1 MIVYPSESRPN
12 DIYKLMIGSITP
24 RPIALVSSIS
34 KTGIFN
40 LAPYSFFTG
49 VSANPPA
56 IGFSPLITGKD
67 KTRDS
72 RNNIE
77 ETKEFTVNIVSENL
91 VDRMNVASSDVPPE
105 VDEFALSQLT
115 PKHASKVSCP
125 LVKES
130 LINMECRL
138 IEIVQVSNKLLGG
151 AFILGEIICFHIDD
165 DVVENFKIDPN
176 KLNTVG
182 RMGGSS
188 YTRTRDRFELVRPEV
203 KKANA

>member
-1 MIVYPSESRPN
+1 MIVYPSDSRPN

-34 KTGIFN
+34 KTGILN

-56 IGFSPLITGKD
+56 VGFSPLITGKD
-67 KTRDS
+67 KIRDS

-77 ETKEFTVNIVSENL
+77 ETKEFTVNIVSESL
-91 VDRMNVASSDVPPE
+91 VERMNVASSDVPPE

-115 PKHASKVSCP
+115 PERANIVSCP

-130 LINMECRL
+130 RINMECRL
-138 IEIVQVSNKLLGG
+138 IEIVEVSNKLLGG
-151 AFILGEIICFHIDD
+151 AFILGEVICFHIDD
-165 DVVENFKIDPN
+165 EVVENFKIDPN

-182 RMGGSS
+182 RMGGST
-188 YTRTRDRFELVRPEV
+188 YTRTRDRFELVRPNV
-203 KKANA
+203 NKS

>member
-1 MIVYPSESRPN
+1 MIVYPSDSRPN
-12 DIYKLMIGSITP
+12 DIYKLMVGSITP

-34 KTGIFN
+34 KAGVFN

-67 KTRDS
+67 KIRDS

-77 ETKEFTVNIVSENL
+77 ETKEFAVNIVSESL
-91 VDRMNVASSDVPPE
+91 VEQMNVASSDVPPE

-115 PKHASKVSCP
+115 PAHANIVSCP

-130 LINMECRL
+130 RINMECRL
-138 IEIVQVSNKLLGG
+138 IEIVEVSNKLLGD
-151 AFILGEIICFHIDD
+151 AFILGEIVCFHIDD
-165 DVVENFKIDPN
+165 EVVENFRIDPDT
-176 KLNTVG
+176 LDTVG

-188 YTRTRDRFELVRPEV
+188 YTRTRDRFELVRPDS
-203 KKANA
+203 KIS

>member
-24 RPIALVSSIS
+24 RPIALVSSVS
-34 KTGIFN
+34 EAGIFN

-56 IGFSPLITGKD
+56 IGFSPLITQKD

-77 ETKEFTVNIVSENL
+77 ETKEFGVNIVSENL

-115 PKHASKVSCP
+115 PEHANIVSCP

-130 LINMECRL
+130 RINMECRL
-138 IEIVQVSNKLLGG
+138 IEIVEVSNKLLGG
-151 AFILGEIICFHIDD
+151 AFIIGEVVCFHIDD
-165 DVVENFKIDPN
+165 EVIDNFKIDPN
-176 KLNTVG
+176 KLDTVG

-188 YTRTRDRFELVRPEV
+188 YTRTRDRFELARPDI
-203 KKANA
+203 KKN

>member
-24 RPIALVSSIS
+24 RPIALVSSVS
-34 KTGIFN
+34 EAGIFN

-56 IGFSPLITGKD
+56 IGFSPLITQKD

-77 ETKEFTVNIVSENL
+77 ETKEFGVNIVSENL

-105 VDEFALSQLT
+105 VDEFPLSQLT
-115 PKHASKVSCP
+115 PKRASIISCP

-130 LINMECRL
+130 RINMECRL
-138 IEIVQVSNKLLGG
+138 IEIVEVSNKLLGG
-151 AFILGEIICFHIDD
+151 AFIIGEVVCFHIDD
-165 DVVENFKIDPN
+165 EVIDNFKIDPN
-176 KLNTVG
+176 KLDTVG

-188 YTRTRDRFELVRPEV
+188 YTRTRDRFELARPDI
-203 KKANA
+203 KKN

>member
-24 RPIALVSSIS
+24 RPIALVSSVS
-34 KTGIFN
+34 EAGIFN

-56 IGFSPLITGKD
+56 IGFSPLITQKD

-77 ETKEFTVNIVSENL
+77 ETKEFGVNIVSENL

-105 VDEFALSQLT
+105 VDEFPLSQLT
-115 PKHASKVSCP
+115 PKRASIISFP

-130 LINMECRL
+130 RINMECRL
-138 IEIVQVSNKLLGG
+138 IEIVEESNKLLGG
-151 AFILGEIICFHIDD
+151 AFIIGEVVCFHIDD
-165 DVVENFKIDPN
+165 EVIDNFKIDPN
-176 KLNTVG
+176 KLDTVG

-188 YTRTRDRFELVRPEV
+188 YTRTRDRFELARPDI
-203 KKANA
+203 KKN

>member
-1 MIVYPSESRPN
+1 MIIYPSDSRPN
-12 DIYKLMIGSITP
+12 DIYKLMVGSITP

-34 KTGIFN
+34 KAGVFN

-77 ETKEFTVNIVSENL
+77 ETKEFAVNIVSESL
-91 VDRMNVASSDVPPE
+91 VEQMNVASSDVPPE

-115 PKHASKVSCP
+115 PAHANIVSCP

-130 LINMECRL
+130 RINMECRL
-138 IEIVQVSNKLLGG
+138 IEIVEVSNKLLGG
-151 AFILGEIICFHIDD
+151 AFIIGEIVCFHIDD
-165 DVVENFKIDPN
+165 EVVENYRIDPDT
-176 KLNTVG
+176 LDTVG
-182 RMGGSS
+182 RMGGSL
-188 YTRTRDRFELVRPEV
+188 YTRTRDRFELVRPDSN
-203 KKANA
+203 KS

>member
-24 RPIALVSSIS
+24 RPIALVSSVS
-34 KTGIFN
+34 EAGIFN

-56 IGFSPLITGKD
+56 IGFSPLITQKD

-77 ETKEFTVNIVSENL
+77 ETKEFGVNIVSENL

-105 VDEFALSQLT
+105 VDEFPLSQLT
-115 PKHASKVSCP
+115 PKRASIISCP

-130 LINMECRL
+130 RINMECRL
-138 IEIVQVSNKLLGG
+138 IEIVEESNKLLGG
-151 AFILGEIICFHIDD
+151 AFIIGEVVCFHIDD
-165 DVVENFKIDPN
+165 EVIDNFKIDPN
-176 KLNTVG
+176 KLDTVG

-188 YTRTRDRFELVRPEV
+188 YTRTRDRFELARPDI
-203 KKANA
+203 KKN

>member
-1 MIVYPSESRPN
+1 MIVFPSESRPN

-34 KTGIFN
+34 KAGIFN

-67 KTRDS
+67 KIRDS
-72 RNNIE
+72 RDNIE
-77 ETKEFTVNIVSENL
+77 KTKEFAVNIVSESL

-105 VDEFALSQLT
+105 VDEFALSELT
-115 PKHASKVSCP
+115 PEPANIVSCP

-130 LINMECRL
+130 RINMECRL
-138 IEIVQVSNKLLGG
+138 IEIVEVSNKLLGG
-151 AFILGEIICFHIDD
+151 AFILGEVVCFHIDD
-165 DVVENFKIDPN
+165 EVVDNFKIDPN
-176 KLNTVG
+176 KLDTVG

-188 YTRTRDRFELVRPEV
+188 YTRTHDRFELGRPDMR
-203 KKANA
+203 KN

>member
-1 MIVYPSESRPN
+1 MIVYPSDSRPN
-12 DIYKLMIGSITP
+12 DIYKLMVGSITP

-34 KTGIFN
+34 KAGVFN

-56 IGFSPLITGKD
+56 IGFSPLITGRD
-67 KTRDS
+67 KIRDS

-77 ETKEFTVNIVSENL
+77 ETKEFAVNIVSESL
-91 VDRMNVASSDVPPE
+91 VEQMNVASSDVPPE

-115 PKHASKVSCP
+115 PAHANIVSCP

-130 LINMECRL
+130 RINMECRL
-138 IEIVQVSNKLLGG
+138 IEIVEVSNKLLGG
-151 AFILGEIICFHIDD
+151 AFILGEIVCFHIDD
-165 DVVENFKIDPN
+165 EVVENFRIDPDT
-176 KLNTVG
+176 LDTVG

-188 YTRTRDRFELVRPEV
+188 YTRTRDRFELVRPDS
-203 KKANA
+203 KIS

>member
-1 MIVYPSESRPN
+1 MIIYPSDSRPN
-12 DIYKLMIGSITP
+12 DIYKLMVGSITP

-34 KTGIFN
+34 KAGVFN

-77 ETKEFTVNIVSENL
+77 ETKEFAVNIVSESL
-91 VDRMNVASSDVPPE
+91 VEQMNVASSDVPPE

-115 PKHASKVSCP
+115 PGRANIVSCP

-130 LINMECRL
+130 RINMECRL
-138 IEIVQVSNKLLGG
+138 IEIVEVSNKLLGG
-151 AFILGEIICFHIDD
+151 AFIIGEIVCFHIDD
-165 DVVENFKIDPN
+165 EVVENYRIDPDT
-176 KLNTVG
+176 LDTVG
-182 RMGGSS
+182 RMGGSL
-188 YTRTRDRFELVRPEV
+188 YTRTRDRFELVRPDSN
-203 KKANA
+203 KS

>member
-1 MIVYPSESRPN
+1 MIVYPSDSRPN
-12 DIYKLMIGSITP
+12 DMYKLMVGSITP

-34 KTGIFN
+34 KAGVFN

-67 KTRDS
+67 KIRDS

-77 ETKEFTVNIVSENL
+77 ETKEFAVNIVSESL
-91 VDRMNVASSDVPPE
+91 VEQMNVASSDVPPE

-115 PKHASKVSCP
+115 PAHANIVSCP

-130 LINMECRL
+130 RINMECRL
-138 IEIVQVSNKLLGG
+138 IEIVEVSNKLLGG
-151 AFILGEIICFHIDD
+151 AFILGEIVCFHIDD
-165 DVVENFKIDPN
+165 EVVENFRIDPDT
-176 KLNTVG
+176 LDTVG

-188 YTRTRDRFELVRPEV
+188 YTRTRDRFELVRPDS
-203 KKANA
+203 KIS

>member
-1 MIVYPSESRPN
+1 MIVYPSDSRPN
-12 DIYKLMIGSITP
+12 DMYKLMVGSITP

-34 KTGIFN
+34 KAGVFN

-67 KTRDS
+67 KIRDS

-77 ETKEFTVNIVSENL
+77 ETKEFAVNIVSESL
-91 VDRMNVASSDVPPE
+91 VEQMNVASSDVPPE

-115 PKHASKVSCP
+115 PAHANIVSCP

-130 LINMECRL
+130 RINMECRL
-138 IEIVQVSNKLLGG
+138 IEIVEVSNKLLGG
-151 AFILGEIICFHIDD
+151 AFILGEIVCFHVDD
-165 DVVENFKIDPN
+165 EVVENFRIDPDT
-176 KLNTVG
+176 LDTVG

-188 YTRTRDRFELVRPEV
+188 YTRTRDRFELVRPDS
-203 KKANA
+203 KIS